1 MSANEYCSRLR
12 KAIGQ
17 FENFGITESIE
28 FKEERR
34 AGKQIVIAIQVV
46 LIDQSVLVIREYID
60 AKYKIDKLRY
70 AYQYHT
76 QNGELIFRYDNAA
89 HKPSLGFKEH
99 KHLSDG
105 EVIQASLPDIFEL
118 LDEVLKYL

>member
-76 QNGELIFRYDNAA
+76 QNGELIFRAYA
-89 HKPSLGFKEH
+89 
-99 KHLSDG
+99 
-105 EVIQASLPDIFEL
+105 
-118 LDEVLKYL
+118 